1 MSPVKIREHLGG
13 QSVLRMNSIMSIH
26 SVKKIQFN
34 NIEHFDRLNTFH
46 QGSVNFDAP
55 HINLLQ
61 RQNSNDSV
69 TNYDNLVNNS
79 SFFGK
84 KNDKIQ
90 PEFLDNNSITKI
102 AGDYSLNRMTS
113 FRLIEDSSYERNS
126 FQKNPRPNNQLDQ
139 LEDDIKTSL
148 DYNKNKIKS
157 SLEQDLYLQRI
168 ESIDQNDS
176 VLNKKRGET
185 FAEFRLES
193 TTSFAA
199 KAFNYYNNEQDTD
212 HHQAEMIQATK
223 IYEQHVKEVYK
234 RTKWHLE
241 TKESYFSVLINLLIS
256 EISKE
261 YFMTTDM
268 SIATNKLI

>member
-90 PEFLDNNSITKI
+90 PEFLDNNSIT
-102 AGDYSLNRMTS
+102 
-113 FRLIEDSSYERNS
+113 
-126 FQKNPRPNNQLDQ
+126 
-139 LEDDIKTSL
+139 
-148 DYNKNKIKS
+148 
-157 SLEQDLYLQRI
+157 
-168 ESIDQNDS
+168 
-176 VLNKKRGET
+176 
-185 FAEFRLES
+185 
-193 TTSFAA
+193 
-199 KAFNYYNNEQDTD
+199 
-212 HHQAEMIQATK
+212 
-223 IYEQHVKEVYK
+223 
-234 RTKWHLE
+234 
-241 TKESYFSVLINLLIS
+241 
-256 EISKE
+256 
-261 YFMTTDM
+261 
-268 SIATNKLI
+268 